1 MGAGCGTPIRGPWAG
16 LATCEP
22 PPGGAA
28 RADAARADA
37 ARADAAC
44 TGRAL
49 RWPSQGAARA
59 EAARADAAVR
69 DGRGSAD
76 RARAR
81 PACAEA
87 SIQAREV
94 SMTSAAQLP

>member
-1 MGAGCGTPIRGPWAG
+1 MAAGCGTPIRGPWAG
-16 LATCEP
+16 LETCEP

-37 ARADAAC
+37 ARAD
-44 TGRAL
+44 
-49 RWPSQGAARA
+49 
-59 EAARADAAVR
+59 AARADAAVR

-94 SMTSAAQLP
+94 SMTSAAQLRASAARSGRFMAAVGVGV

>member
-59 EAARADAAVR
+59 DAARADAAVR
-69 DGRGSAD
+69 DGRCSAD

-81 PACAEA
+81 
-87 SIQAREV
+87 ARV
-94 SMTSAAQLP
+94 PGGINPSS

>member
-59 EAARADAAVR
+59 DAARADAA
-69 DGRGSAD
+69 
-76 RARAR
+76 
-81 PACAEA
+81 CTEA

>member
-28 RADAARADA
+28 RADAARAD
-37 ARADAAC
+37 
-44 TGRAL
+44 
-49 RWPSQGAARA
+49 
-59 EAARADAAVR
+59 AARADAAVR